1 MPLDKRLL
9 VLVCTFSEVQFIIL
23 LGETLGGIVMSP
35 ELRTLPIRTID
46 CLKLCYKLR
55 ERSESITT
63 SVMKERLQSLE
74 PTGQLSDAT
83 VTQLFKW
90 LADRGYVRYT
100 PYHGVELTEVGQ
112 AVATE
117 LVRRHRLLELFLVHI
132 MGFPLDEVD
141 AEAEQVEHAI
151 SDAFVERMDTL
162 LGHPTEDPHGD
173 PIPNKVGGVIVP
185 SSQPL
190 STVLP
195 GQEVIVQRVS
205 DDHPDLL
212 RYLASLGLI
221 PGAMVYVES
230 VAPYGGVCTV
240 RIGAKTHAIGDT
252 VTEAVLVRPAT
263 SDPVSGST
271 SSSEPLGELS

>member
-1 MPLDKRLL
+1 MM
-9 VLVCTFSEVQFIIL
+9 TS
-23 LGETLGGIVMSP
+23 
-35 ELRTLPIRTID
+35 ELRTLPIRAID

-55 ERSESITT
+55 ERGESITT

-90 LADRGYVRYT
+90 LAERGYVRYI
-100 PYHGVELTEVGQ
+100 PYHGVALTETGQ
-112 AVATE
+112 AMATE
-117 LVRRHRLLELFLVHI
+117 LVRRHRLLELFLVRV

-151 SDAFVERMDTL
+151 SDAFVERMDAL

-173 PIPNKVGGVIVP
+173 PIPNNVGGVVVP
-185 SSQPL
+185 ISQPL

-195 GQEVIVQRVS
+195 GQQVIVQRVS
-205 DDHPDLL
+205 DDNPDLL

-221 PGAMVYVES
+221 PGALVQGVAGAPCVGVY
-230 VAPYGGVCTV
+230 TV
-240 RIGAKTHAIGDT
+240 RVEAQTHVLGDIVAQAI
-252 VTEAVLVRPAT
+252 LVRSATPDPIRT
-263 SDPVSGST
+263 SDAFPV
-271 SSSEPLGELS
+271 